1 MSNWALTQVTAPNAE
16 PVTLEE
22 LKLQAHITHDI
33 QDTTL
38 QSYLLTGR
46 LRAEEYQRRSYITQ
60 TWRLTLDC
68 LPVYPVKLL
77 RGPVQS
83 LLSIKVYD
91 IDDNEIDVD
100 VSNFYIETD
109 HTPAKLVLKSTG
121 SWPTVTLRDVGA
133 VKIEYVCGY
142 GNDSTSVPATAKHAI
157 ILFASFADDN
167 RAAEEVE
174 FPRCFHDLLRPT
186 RIDTNRPW

>member
-1 MSNWALTQVTAPNAE
+1 MPNWALTLVTPPVLE

-22 LKLQAHITHDI
+22 LKSQTHITHDV

-38 QSYLLTGR
+38 QSYLYAGR
-46 LRAEEYQRRSYITQ
+46 LRAEEYQRTSYITQ

-68 LPVYPVKLL
+68 IPTNPLKLL

-83 LLSIKVYD
+83 LVSVKVYD
-91 IDDNEIDVD
+91 IDDTEHDVD
-100 VSNFYIETD
+100 LSNFYVETD
-109 HTPAKLVLKSTG
+109 HTPAKLMLKSSG
-121 SWPTVTLRDVGA
+121 SWPSVTLREIGA

-142 GNDSTSVPATAKHAI
+142 GLTGATVPATAKYAI

-167 RAAEEVE
+167 RAADETE
-174 FPRCFHDLLRPT
+174 FPKSIHSLLQPT
-186 RIDTNRPW
+186 RIDVTEPW